1 MFENGVRLNIEMQDH
16 LEADMEQLPRC
27 QLPEWMKNKLAYEKK
42 KLAES
47 LEDAQSD
54 GPITSVKDKTENQ
67 DVDMEM

>member
-27 QLPEWMKNKLAYEKK
+27 QLPEWLKNKLAYEKK

-47 LEDAQSD
+47 LEDA
-54 GPITSVKDKTENQ
+54 
-67 DVDMEM
+67 